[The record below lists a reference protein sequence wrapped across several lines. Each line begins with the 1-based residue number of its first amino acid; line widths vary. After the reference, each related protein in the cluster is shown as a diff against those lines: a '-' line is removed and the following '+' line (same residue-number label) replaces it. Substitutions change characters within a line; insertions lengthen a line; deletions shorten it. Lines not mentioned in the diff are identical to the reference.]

1 VRDVITPPDFSQ
13 GASLLA
19 KASAIWWRD
28 SFSFLPNLTPLALAL
43 CLPSAVLA
51 LINSR
56 SNSAKP
62 PNKSG
67 LRQLC
72 ETYKICTLSK
82 LPFQPP
88 ALYDHPGLG
97 DKLFPVGCKV
107 DLSPGDKFTAGE
119 VIDLKTLSLEPALRG
134 PQGAQPCEDDS

>member
-1 VRDVITPPDFSQ
+1 MRDVITPPDFSQ
-13 GASLLA
+13 GFPASLIA

-67 LRQLC
+67 
-72 ETYKICTLSK
+72 